1 MELLCWLLEGGDS
14 EDREIQ
20 LSVFE
25 ISWGLFNLDAKDME
39 KSSAQVVEMFWMFL
53 FIDYS
58 IFPIKIPSCHSE
70 EGYVLLDHQFYLKC

>member
-39 KSSAQVVEMFWMFL
+39 KSSAQVV
-53 FIDYS
+53 
-58 IFPIKIPSCHSE
+58 
-70 EGYVLLDHQFYLKC
+70 